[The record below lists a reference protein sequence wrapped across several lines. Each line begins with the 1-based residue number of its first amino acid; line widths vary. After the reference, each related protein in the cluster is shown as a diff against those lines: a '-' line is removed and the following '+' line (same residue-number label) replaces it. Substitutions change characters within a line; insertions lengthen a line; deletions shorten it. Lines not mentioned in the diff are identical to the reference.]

1 MITEAA
7 NDVIVE
13 PWSAALR
20 LLMRRAADRHQIAD
34 TAAIDTLAQVIPEMA
49 AYRSLTQRK
58 PFELAFLTA
67 LVDDVLLPA
76 LSIAPPTKED
86 RS

>member
-1 MITEAA
+1 
-7 NDVIVE
+7 
-13 PWSAALR
+13 
-20 LLMRRAADRHQIAD
+20 
-34 TAAIDTLAQVIPEMA
+34 MA